1 MVEICG
7 VNVGKLIKK
16 EINIHFL
23 HLFFFFLMFYCK
35 VLFSDVTAYIKLKQS
50 LCLKDKLCKYHIYKR
65 K

>member
-1 MVEICG
+1 M
-7 VNVGKLIKK
+7 L
-16 EINIHFL
+16 EINKKRNEYTFFTFI
-23 HLFFFFLMFYCK
+23 FFFFLMFYCK